1 MASQS
6 ANCKTQ
12 AALILLAVLL
22 GAVLGL
28 GAFQPLRAWLDS
40 RHPQPEPSP
49 IGLQTVTEVLDLL
62 QEDYIRSLDTRE
74 LLEGALTGMRA
85 FLEKKGIQG
94 VELPELPQTQ
104 DRARLQEE
112 FTRRFLEA
120 QVAPG
125 IEIPELSY
133 AALTGLV
140 EAVNDPYTTVMDPEQ
155 YRRLSEQ
162 MSGGNFGGVGIYL
175 ESDPRHEGRLTV
187 IEPIENSPA
196 AAAGIRTGDW
206 ITHIDGEDTSEFDI
220 EAATL
225 KIRGE
230 VGTRVVLTLKRGTLP
245 PFDVT
250 LQRQQIH
257 VSSTTPKMLPDQI
270 GYLRIRFF
278 GEDTGREFQADL
290 DELLQQGARA
300 LVLDVRNNGGGYI
313 SAALDVVSHFVDKGS
328 VVVSVVNPRLERNES
343 HRADAQKKVQL
354 PVVLLMNRFS
364 ASASEITA
372 GALKDL
378 GVAVLVGETTFGKAS
393 VQSLHELSDGGAL
406 RHTIAHYLTPN
417 GRDIHRQGI
426 EPDVVVEAEPS
437 NKLGGAQD
445 AQLKAAVQQLYKLL
459 AQARARNP

>member
-6 ANCKTQ
+6 ANYKTQ
-12 AALILLAVLL
+12 AALILLAILL

-85 FLEKKGIQG
+85 FLEKKGIQEG
-94 VELPELPQTQ
+94 TAGASPDPGPRPVTGRVHPALPGSPGGSRHR
-104 DRARLQEE
+104 D
-112 FTRRFLEA
+112 
-120 QVAPG
+120 PG
-125 IEIPELSY
+125 IELRC
-133 AALTGLV
+133 LTGLV
-140 EAVNDPYTTVMDPEQ
+140 EAINDPYTTVMDPEQ

-162 MSGGNFGGVGIYL
+162 MSGGNSA
-175 ESDPRHEGRLTV
+175 EWASTWRPTCAMRRLTV
-187 IEPIENSPA
+187 IEPIEKVPPPPPA
-196 AAAGIRTGDW
+196 SDRGL

-245 PFDVT
+245 LRRD

-257 VSSTTPKMLPDQI
+257 APAPRPRCFPTRSATCGSDSSVRTQDGSSRP
-270 GYLRIRFF
+270 
-278 GEDTGREFQADL
+278 TGRVAPT
-290 DELLQQGARA
+290 GSPPWSWM
-300 LVLDVRNNGGGYI
+300 
-313 SAALDVVSHFVDKGS
+313 SATTGRLYQRCPDVVSTRGQGQRGGQCGES
-328 VVVSVVNPRLERNES
+328 PSERNES

-372 GALKDL
+372 GL
-378 GVAVLVGETTFGKAS
+378 
-393 VQSLHELSDGGAL
+393 
-406 RHTIAHYLTPN
+406 
-417 GRDIHRQGI
+417 
-426 EPDVVVEAEPS
+426 
-437 NKLGGAQD
+437 
-445 AQLKAAVQQLYKLL
+445 
-459 AQARARNP
+459 

>member
-1 MASQS
+1 MAGQS
-6 ANCKTQ
+6 PNYKTQ
-12 AALILLAVLL
+12 AALMFLAILL

-28 GAFQPLRAWLDS
+28 GVFHPLKAWLDS
-40 RHPQPEPSP
+40 RHPKPEPSP
-49 IGLQTVTEVLDLL
+49 IGLQTVNEVLDLL
-62 QEDYIRSLDTRE
+62 QADYIRSLDTRE

-85 FLEKKGIQG
+85 LLEKKGVQG
-94 VELPELPQTQ
+94 VDLPELPKTR
-104 DRARLQEE
+104 DRAQLQEE
-112 FTRRFLEA
+112 FTRRFLTA

-125 IEIPELSY
+125 VEIPDLSY

-140 EAVNDPYTTVMDPEQ
+140 AAVKDPYTAVLDPEQ
-155 YRRLSEQ
+155 FRRLSEQ
-162 MSGGNFGGVGIYL
+162 MNGGNFGGVGIYL
-175 ESDPRHEGRLTV
+175 ETDPRQEGHLTV

-196 AAAGIRTGDW
+196 AAAGIQTGDW
-206 ITHIDGEDTSEFDI
+206 ITHIDGEDTSGMDI
-220 EAATL
+220 ESAAS

-230 VGTRVVLTLKRGTLP
+230 VGTRVVLTLKRGEAP
-245 PFDVT
+245 PFHVT
-250 LQRQQIH
+250 LQRRQIH
-257 VSSTTPKMLPDQI
+257 VSSTSAKMLPDQI

-290 DELLQQGARA
+290 EKLRQQGIRA

-328 VVVSVVNPRLERNES
+328 VVVSVVNPRLERNEPY
-343 HRADAQKKVQL
+343 RAESKKKLQI

-393 VQSLHELSDGGAL
+393 VQSLHPLSDGGAL

-426 EPDVVVEAEPS
+426 EPDVVLEAEPS
-437 NKLGGAQD
+437 NKLGGAED
-445 AQLKAAVQQLYKLL
+445 AQLKVAVQQLKKRL
-459 AQARARNP
+459 AQAQTR